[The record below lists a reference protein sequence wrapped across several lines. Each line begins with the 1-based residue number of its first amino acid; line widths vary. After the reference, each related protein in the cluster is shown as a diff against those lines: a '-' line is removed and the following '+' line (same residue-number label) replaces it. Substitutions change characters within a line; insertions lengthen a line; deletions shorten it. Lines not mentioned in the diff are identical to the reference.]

1 MIKKEKLKAGKTKNC
16 ADAVKDIANDTLN
29 VTKEFVKIAKKII
42 PAVWGRDY
50 FLRKKGNYF
59 MMTLA
64 ISRTLFE

>member
-1 MIKKEKLKAGKTKNC
+1 MIKKEKLKAGKPKNC

-29 VTKEFVKIAKKII
+29 VTKEFVKIAKNN
-42 PAVWGRDY
+42 PGRWGPGF